1 MELEGKTL
9 KWETNGC
16 SSGLASRLSLN
27 RLDLARENGPSFP
40 VERARCDVELYG
52 EPLSRR
58 HLGQLTRRNAPPRGQ
73 NGRGRLA
80 TFRRWNA
87 IERISLQMPSAI
99 RGVCIQMPLIVR
111 YFILSA
117 LLDGVSASLQI
128 LALAHVHPE
137 FLYNLTC

>member
-1 MELEGKTL
+1 MGKRL
-9 KWETNGC
+9 FLRPNVL
-16 SSGLASRLSLN
+16 SLLSLN

-80 TFRRWNA
+80 TFPRWNA
-87 IERISLQMPSAI
+87 IELIFLQMASAI
-99 RGVCIQMPLIVR
+99 PGVCIQTSLIEISFFSPFR
-111 YFILSA
+111 IN
-117 LLDGVSASLQI
+117 GVSASLQI
-128 LALAHVHPE
+128 LALAHVHSE
-137 FLYNLTC
+137 FLYNWIC